1 MSHDIYEIL
10 NRFEQLNENI
20 DAAQK
25 SVKQLPALFKPKN
38 TSPQLSGPYPGKNAT
53 RGYLVGEDEEIAQ
66 DPIDE
71 GDVVPINRGGYNKLR
86 NKEDYLDKRDVLY
99 KLLSQAGI
107 DPEIRDAARERLAHL
122 DQAARMQG
130 IIESLDENNPTDAVI
145 SSIVRRIMMQRTDLL
160 KQYGPEAVLRAVE
173 EVADF
178 VGDVE
183 EIGSSDVSA
192 WINQVERALQSSKI
206 QEDITTGKYYAIYTD
221 GVPTVK
227 YKTQDEANATAEDL
241 KREFPEKKIE
251 VRVVEGQLAE
261 AIASEDILS
270 TMKKKLGDYLQDV
283 ATAIKTDDDLK
294 DKLPQTVDQVKA
306 VKTITT
312 DDGHEIK
319 IHGNEDDGFRVTI
332 KNKPSKS
339 SFKSLDEAV
348 MACEMY
354 CARRR
359 MAETNADYVE
369 EKR

>member
-1 MSHDIYEIL
+1 MSHDIYDIL
-10 NRFEQLNENI
+10 TRVEKLNENI

-25 SVKQLPALFKPKN
+25 SVKQLPALFKPRN

-53 RGYLVGEDEEIAQ
+53 LGYLVGEEEEIKP

-86 NKEDYLDKRDVLY
+86 DKNDYLDKRDVLY

-107 DPEIRDAARERLAHL
+107 DPEIRDAARERLSHL
-122 DQAARMQG
+122 EQAARMQG
-130 IIESLDENNPTDAVI
+130 IIESLDDDNPTDAVI
-145 SSIVRRIMMQRTDLL
+145 SSVVRRIMMQHTDLL

-192 WINQVERALQSSKI
+192 WVNQVKHSLQSSKM
-206 QEDITTGKYYAIYTD
+206 
-221 GVPTVK
+221 
-227 YKTQDEANATAEDL
+227 QDD
-241 KREFPEKKIE
+241 
-251 VRVVEGQLAE
+251 GQLSE

-283 ATAIKTDDDLK
+283 ATAIKKDDDLK
-294 DKLPQTVDQVKA
+294 DKLPQALDQVKT

-319 IHGNEDDGFRVTI
+319 IHGNEDDGFRITI
-332 KNKPSKS
+332 KNKPSKAA
-339 SFKSLDEAV
+339 FKSLDEAV

-369 EKR
+369 EKQ

>member
-1 MSHDIYEIL
+1 
-10 NRFEQLNENI
+10 
-20 DAAQK
+20 
-25 SVKQLPALFKPKN
+25 
-38 TSPQLSGPYPGKNAT
+38 
-53 RGYLVGEDEEIAQ
+53 
-66 DPIDE
+66 
-71 GDVVPINRGGYNKLR
+71 
-86 NKEDYLDKRDVLY
+86 
-99 KLLSQAGI
+99 
-107 DPEIRDAARERLAHL
+107 
-122 DQAARMQG
+122 
-130 IIESLDENNPTDAVI
+130 
-145 SSIVRRIMMQRTDLL
+145 MMQHTDLL

-192 WINQVERALQSSKI
+192 WVNQVTRSLQSSKL
-206 QEDITTGKYYAIYTD
+206 
-221 GVPTVK
+221 
-227 YKTQDEANATAEDL
+227 QDD
-241 KREFPEKKIE
+241 
-251 VRVVEGQLAE
+251 GQLSE

-283 ATAIKTDDDLK
+283 ATAIKKDDDLK
-294 DKLPQTVDQVKA
+294 DKLPQALDQVKT

-319 IHGNEDDGFRVTI
+319 IHGSEDDGFRITI
-332 KNKPSKS
+332 KNKPSKA

>member
-1 MSHDIYEIL
+1 MSHDIYDIL
-10 NRFEQLNENI
+10 TRFEKLNENI

-25 SVKQLPALFKPKN
+25 SVKQLPALFKPRN

-53 RGYLVGEDEEIAQ
+53 LGYLVGEEEEIKP

-86 NKEDYLDKRDVLY
+86 DKNDYLDKRDVLY

-107 DPEIRDAARERLAHL
+107 DPETRDAARERLSHL
-122 DQAARMQG
+122 EQAARMQG
-130 IIESLDENNPTDAVI
+130 IIESLDDDNPTDAVI
-145 SSIVRRIMMQRTDLL
+145 SSVVRRIMMQHTDLL

-192 WINQVERALQSSKI
+192 WVNQVTRSLQSSKL
-206 QEDITTGKYYAIYTD
+206 
-221 GVPTVK
+221 
-227 YKTQDEANATAEDL
+227 QDD
-241 KREFPEKKIE
+241 
-251 VRVVEGQLAE
+251 GQLSE

-283 ATAIKTDDDLK
+283 ATAIKKDDDLK
-294 DKLPQTVDQVKA
+294 DKLPQALDQVKT

-319 IHGNEDDGFRVTI
+319 IHGSEDDGFRITI
-332 KNKPSKS
+332 KNKPSKA